1 MIQMDLIKSA
11 IMKDNIRYGIV
22 KYLNLDDIY
31 NLHASCRFMS
41 GVYKL
46 YLNMRRDILYH
57 LSQYFRFPH
66 KIFDLMCSYPIV
78 ISGCIAESFRFHR
91 TYSNGSSIYIKGSD
105 RDLNDIKSIIRHY
118 FIVYEQATYRT
129 EDDMDIV
136 TLNTTLL
143 VIKYVTVQSNIPLV
157 EIVSH
162 DYALI
167 NNDIAILSGDA
178 SYVLPRLKY
187 NLSRNKRKRKHII
200 GSMIGRYCNRIQY
213 MIHGNIYR
221 PYRTQIKLYDTFW
234 ILRNGIRIYTCRSRC
249 PLNLSEPSI
258 VNMIENNIL
267 YSNLYMFRVDV

>member
-1 MIQMDLIKSA
+1 MDLIKSA
-11 IMKDNIRYGIV
+11 IMKDDIRYGIV
-22 KYLNLDDIY
+22 RYLNLDDIY

-57 LSQYFRFPH
+57 LSQYFKFPH
-66 KIFDLMCSYPIV
+66 KIFDLMCSYPIL

-91 TYSNGSSIYIKGSD
+91 TYSNDSSIYIKGSD
-105 RDLNDIKSIIRHY
+105 RDLDDIRSIIRQY
-118 FIVYEQATYRT
+118 FVVYEQATYRT

-143 VIKYVTVQSNIPLV
+143 VIKY
-157 EIVSH
+157 

-178 SYVLPRLKY
+178 SYVLPKLKY
-187 NLSRNKRKRKHII
+187 NLLRNERKRKYII
-200 GSMIGRYCNRIQY
+200 GSMIGRYCNRMQY

-234 ILRNGIRIYTCRSRC
+234 ILRNNGRIYRCRSQC
-249 PLNLSEPSI
+249 PLNLSELRI
-258 VNMIENNIL
+258 IDMIINNIL
-267 YSNLYMFRVDV
+267 YSNLYMFRVDA